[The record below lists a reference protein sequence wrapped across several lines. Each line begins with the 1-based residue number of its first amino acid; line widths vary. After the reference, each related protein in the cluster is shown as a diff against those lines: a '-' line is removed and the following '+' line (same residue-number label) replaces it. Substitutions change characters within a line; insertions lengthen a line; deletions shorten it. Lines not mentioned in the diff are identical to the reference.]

1 VLLED
6 STLRKFG
13 VYFFLNSATEGER
26 DTKNFIRVPSPSTA
40 FVKVRSAS
48 LGIRFLITRHS
59 PTKILQTGLLGA
71 PERNPTGTR
80 RVRRSQSVLSG
91 PVSEANNA
99 KYWHISRV
107 SQLSKDDFLCNPDC
121 VAEGGGFEPSIQVL
135 ARNTH
140 LANALL
146 CMASGVVA
154 AVALFA

>member
-1 VLLED
+1 MLLED

-40 FVKVRSAS
+40 SVNVKSAS

-71 PERNPTGTR
+71 PAEKPTETR

-99 KYWHISRV
+99 KYGHISRD
-107 SQLSKDDFLCNPDC
+107 SQLSKDDFLCSPDC
-121 VAEGGGFEPSIQVL
+121 VAEREGLDFC
-135 ARNTH
+135 H
-140 LANALL
+140 LA
-146 CMASGVVA
+146 
-154 AVALFA
+154 